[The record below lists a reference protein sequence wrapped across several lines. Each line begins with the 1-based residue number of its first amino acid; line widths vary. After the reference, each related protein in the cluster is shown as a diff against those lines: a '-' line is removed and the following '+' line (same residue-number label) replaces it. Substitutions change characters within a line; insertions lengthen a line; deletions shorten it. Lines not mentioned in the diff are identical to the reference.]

1 MCYIVFLSTSSPED
15 LSAESTD
22 LVRFGREHL
31 DNEVASMLAY
41 EHKWY
46 VGSASGCSCTFRH
59 LMSPELGFGRP
70 EDWFPEERDAI
81 EATAAFVAV
90 VRRMLDSGYQ
100 VDCIDA
106 WAGAERAGIIKKDVD
121 LSAIAD
127 EEFRF
132 FENHHFAFTGR

>member
-1 MCYIVFLSTSSPED
+1 MCYQVFLSTSSAQD
-15 LSAESTD
+15 LSVESD
-22 LVRFGREHL
+22 ALVRFGRERL
-31 DNEVASMLAY
+31 DNEIAALLAY

-59 LMSPELGFGRP
+59 LMSPELGFGKP
-70 EDWFPEERDAI
+70 EEWFREERDAI

-90 VRRMLDSGYQ
+90 VRRMLDNGYQ

-106 WAGAERAGIIKKDVD
+106 WAGAEGRDIVKKDVD
-121 LSAIAD
+121 LGAITD

-132 FENHHFAFTGR
+132 FENHHFVFTRR